1 MSPDKKKAIEQ
12 ELPTWLYRSL
22 VGGMISIIL
31 YFVVD
36 IHQDFE
42 KQKEKIGSLE
52 KSDAIQNVQIQNVTS
67 KTLTLEGNQNAII
80 RFINNKD

>member
-1 MSPDKKKAIEQ
+1 MSPEKKRAIEQ

-22 VGGMISIIL
+22 VGFMISVIL

-42 KQKEKIGSLE
+42 KQKEKIQDLE
-52 KSDAIQNVQIQNVTS
+52 KSDATQNVQIQNVTS
-67 KTLTLEGNQNAII
+67 KALTLEGNQNAII
-80 RFINNKD
+80 KYINNKD

>member
-1 MSPDKKKAIEQ
+1 MSPEKKRAIEQ

-42 KQKEKIGSLE
+42 KQKEKISTLE
-52 KSDAIQNVQIQNVTS
+52 KSDAVHTSQIQDVT
-67 KTLTLEGNQNAII
+67 KRTLTLEGNQNAII
-80 RFINNKD
+80 RYINNKD

>member
-1 MSPDKKKAIEQ
+1 MSPEKKRAIEQ

-22 VGGMISIIL
+22 VGFMISVIL

-42 KQKEKIGSLE
+42 KQKEKIQTLE
-52 KSDAIQNVQIQNVTS
+52 RSDAIQNIQIQNVTS
-67 KTLTLEGNQNAII
+67 KSLTLEGNQNAII
-80 RFINNKD
+80 KYINNKD

>member
-1 MSPDKKKAIEQ
+1 MSPEKKRAIEQ

-22 VGGMISIIL
+22 VGFMISIIL

-42 KQKEKIGSLE
+42 KQKEKIQTLE
-52 KSDAIQNVQIQNVTS
+52 RSDAIQNIQIQNVTS
-67 KTLTLEGNQNAII
+67 KALTLEGNQNAII
-80 RFINNKD
+80 KYINNKD